1 MAAHS
6 VTTTPPWT
14 MAGTLPIGLIARYWG
29 DFIAA
34 PYSSTSAR
42 YGCPVSSS
50 IQRAMRPR
58 DIGLV

>member
-6 VTTTPPWT
+6 VTTTPPCVS
-14 MAGTLPIGLIARYWG
+14 AGTLPIGLIARYSG
-29 DFIAA
+29 ALLFA
-34 PYSSTSAR
+34 YSTIFVV
-42 YGCPVSSS
+42 YGWPTSSS